1 MAKRRTNATV
11 NNGNQAAPKKEQ
23 AKKPVRKN
31 RPAPPAEEVE
41 VDEIIEDDFDDYEE
55 MEAEVK
61 PSLWTRIKESKPVQ
75 TGKKIGKIGLAIG
88 AGFALC
94 KVVDKVRGSRSS
106 DEDDYEDEYDD
117 DSSDTE

>member
-1 MAKRRTNATV
+1 MAKRRV
-11 NNGNQAAPKKEQ
+11 NNVTNGNQAAPKKEQ

-41 VDEIIEDDFDDYEE
+41 VDEIIEDDEFDDYEE

-106 DEDDYEDEYDD
+106 DDDDYEDEYDD